1 MKYPDLII
9 AKPSPPAEGE
19 GTACVPWQGELKGL
33 LASWDVVAGV
43 GLFFIIMV
51 KMKRQQFSFE

>member
-43 GLFFIIMV
+43 GLFFYYNGKDEKATIL
-51 KMKRQQFSFE
+51 F